1 MISKDRLLDLVRQAG
16 DKDYTVFAP
25 VETDAGVMLR
35 RIDDSASID
44 FDHVLTVNTLKD
56 VGLPQV
62 EPLAEFD
69 RERRELKTIRDEEET
84 VLVFG
89 SRPCDAAAQAI
100 LDAIL
105 IGEVTDARYAARRN
119 RMVMMTLGCSKAD
132 GACFCTSMGYG
143 PHDPTGS
150 DVLLLPRCE
159 EFVVRPITP
168 KGEEFLRELG
178 ITADGDV
185 EPDPPP
191 ELERKVDITGLKEK
205 LDRNFDDP
213 IWKSVSENCV
223 SCGTCFYMC
232 PTCHCF
238 DVIDEAGLSRG
249 RRQRL
254 WDTCSFAGFTKMA
267 SHQPRVGRHAR
278 YRQRIM
284 HKFKYTVDNLNLVA
298 CVGDGRCI
306 RACPYG
312 VDICEILES
321 LVANE

>member
-1 MISKDRLLDLVRQAG
+1 MISKERLLEVLRNAKA
-16 DKDYTVFAP
+16 KDYAVFAP
-25 VETDAGVMLR
+25 VATDAGVMLEQLE
-35 RIDDSASID
+35 DTAAID
-44 FDHVLTVNTLKD
+44 FDHVLTINTLKD
-56 VGLPQV
+56 VGLPRV

-69 RERRELKTIRDEEET
+69 RDKRSLEAVRDGSGRI
-84 VLVFG
+84 LVFG
-89 SRPCDAAAQAI
+89 SRPCDAAAQKI

-105 IGEVTDARYAARRN
+105 IGEVTDARYADKRD
-119 RMVMMTLGCSKAD
+119 RMVVMTLGCSTVD
-132 GACFCTSMGYG
+132 DACFCSSMGYG

-150 DVLLLPRCE
+150 DVLLLPKGG
-159 EFVVRPITP
+159 EFIVRPLTP
-168 KGEEFLRELG
+168 KGEEFLKEVGLE
-178 ITADGDV
+178 ADS
-185 EPDPPP
+185 EIEADPPP
-191 ELERKVDITGLKEK
+191 EQARKVDTTGLKEK

-213 IWKSVSENCV
+213 IWKNVSDNCV

-238 DVIDEAGLSRG
+238 DVVDEAGLSKG
-249 RRQRL
+249 RRQRI

-284 HKFKYTVDNLNLVA
+284 HKFKYTVDNVNLVA
-298 CVGDGRCI
+298 CVGDGRCV

-312 VDICEILES
+312 VDLCEILES